1 MSADDSHMLTRA
13 RGVTA
18 EEYAAQV
25 GLARG
30 ALSVAPVALKARETR
45 TAPVTQPPHRSGRR
59 RPLRTVGVA
68 QTGWSVRRD

>member
-13 RGVTA
+13 REVTA

-45 TAPVTQPPHRSGRR
+45 TAPVRNLLTAMG
-59 RPLRTVGVA
+59 LRCDALVSST
-68 QTGWSVRRD
+68 T